1 MEPDLTFPYLCR
13 RDSFRRYADVSYA
26 GWKREHGTFRTQT
39 QRKSDGQKGGQRL
52 NQNFVEY
59 VKSHIK
65 EYLPMEYQNA
75 VVSINEVTKSN
86 DRLLTGLTIL
96 SPGERSAPTIYL
108 EALAKQVE
116 QGLPLDAAMK
126 QIAQIQV
133 ENHNRVPLDISVL
146 ENYEAIRPMLAV

>member
-1 MEPDLTFPYLCR
+1 M
-13 RDSFRRYADVSYA
+13 
-26 GWKREHGTFRTQT
+26 
-39 QRKSDGQKGGQRL
+39 

-96 SPGERSAPTIYL
+96 LPENGLHQQSIWKHSPSRWNKGCP
-108 EALAKQVE
+108 
-116 QGLPLDAAMK
+116 
-126 QIAQIQV
+126 
-133 ENHNRVPLDISVL
+133 
-146 ENYEAIRPMLAV
+146 

>member
-1 MEPDLTFPYLCR
+1 M
-13 RDSFRRYADVSYA
+13 
-26 GWKREHGTFRTQT
+26 
-39 QRKSDGQKGGQRL
+39 

-75 VVSINEVTKSN
+75 VVSINEVTRSN

-108 EALAKQVE
+108 EALAEQVE

-126 QIAQIQV
+126 QIEQIQGV
-133 ENHNRVPLDISVL
+133 GAPLVTGDSQLVQPGSVFLARQFHRVHVS
-146 ENYEAIRPMLAV
+146 RPASSS

>member
-96 SPGERSAPTIYL
+96 LPENDLHQQSIWKRSPSRWNKGCP
-108 EALAKQVE
+108 
-116 QGLPLDAAMK
+116 
-126 QIAQIQV
+126 
-133 ENHNRVPLDISVL
+133 
-146 ENYEAIRPMLAV
+146 